1 MENPTRSA
9 QHQARVEQRR
19 ADLRERFAAIF
30 PSPASIIW
38 EVGCGHGHFLTAYAK
53 IRPDQLCVGIDI
65 TADRIERA
73 NRKRARANLAN
84 LHFIQAE
91 ARTFLETLP
100 PYITFSNIYI
110 LFPDPWPKLRHHKNR
125 IMRSDFL
132 GAVARRAGEQSR
144 LYFRTDY
151 QPYFDDVRETLRN
164 HPDWLLFEEPWAFEH
179 ETVFQSRAPHFSSL
193 VARPRSDVLS
203 INSSPKSHGGQLS
216 TGAKG
221 D

>member
-1 MENPTRSA
+1 MENPLRSA

-19 ADLRERFAAIF
+19 AALQEKFAGIF
-30 PSPASIIW
+30 SSPASIVW

-53 IRPDQLCVGIDI
+53 AHPDRLCVGIDI

-100 PYITFSNIYI
+100 SHVTFSTVYV
-110 LFPDPWPKLRHHKNR
+110 LFPDPWPKLRHRKHR
-125 IMRSDFL
+125 IMQPDFL
-132 GAVARRAGEQSR
+132 EAVARRAGEQSR
-144 LYFRTDY
+144 FYFRTDY
-151 QPYFDDVRETLRN
+151 QPYFDDVRETLRD
-164 HPDWLLFEEPWAFEH
+164 HPDWLLVEEPWGFEH
-179 ETVFQSRAPHFSSL
+179 ETVFQSRAPQFSSL
-193 VARPRSDVLS
+193 VARPQANAPTM
-203 INSSPKSHGGQLS
+203 NSPPKSQTGQS
-216 TGAKG
+216 PSGTKT